1 MIFDGKK
8 LSREILE
15 SLKKETVSWKK
26 KPRLAVVSLGDKTH
40 NSSYISQK
48 KKAADFLDFG
58 FKHYH
63 FDSDISSGEFRLRLN
78 KIAKLEA
85 NSAVVVQLPLP
96 ANINAAALNV
106 IPLEK
111 DPDLLSEKAVGV
123 FFGGRPAIVPPV
135 PAAILKIMDSA
146 GVPLAQKRVVI
157 FGLGRL
163 VGRFLVSLLAPRAG
177 CVSVVE
183 KNTPQ
188 DLALEL
194 SLKADIIIS
203 AVGEPG
209 IIRSD
214 MVKEGAVVVDAGFSL
229 LDGRVVGDVDFGA
242 VRNKVSLITPVP
254 GGVGPVAV
262 AMLFSNIVTLYK
274 NKNE

>member
-1 MIFDGKK
+1 MVFDGKK
-8 LSREILE
+8 LGQEILE
-15 SLKKETVSWKK
+15 SLKKETASWKK
-26 KPRLAVVSLGDKTH
+26 KPRLAVVSLGDRTYH
-40 NSSYISQK
+40 SSYVLQK
-48 KKAADFLDFG
+48 KKAAAFLGFG
-58 FKHYH
+58 FKRYH
-63 FDSDISSGEFRLRLN
+63 FDAGISSGEFRLRLN

-96 ANINAAALNV
+96 VGINAAALNV

-111 DPDLLSEKAVGV
+111 DPDLLSEKAAGV
-123 FFGGRPAIVPPV
+123 FFGGRAMVIPPV
-135 PAAILKIMDSA
+135 PAAILKILDSA
-146 GVPLAQKRVVI
+146 QVSLFGKKVVI

-163 VGRFLVSLLAPRAG
+163 VGRFLVGLLVPQAG

-183 KNTPQ
+183 KNTPPAV
-188 DLALEL
+188 ALEL
-194 SLKADIIIS
+194 SKGADIIIS
-203 AVGEPG
+203 AVGAPG
-209 IIRSD
+209 IVGSD